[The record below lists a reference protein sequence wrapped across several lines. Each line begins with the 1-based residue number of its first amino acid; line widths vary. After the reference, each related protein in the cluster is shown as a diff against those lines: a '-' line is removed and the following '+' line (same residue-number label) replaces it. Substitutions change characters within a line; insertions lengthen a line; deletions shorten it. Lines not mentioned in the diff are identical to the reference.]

1 MGKLKYIDTK
11 IDALEHKIETKID
24 ALDKKFEAK
33 IDALDKKFEAK
44 FEKVEERLNSLEIKQ
59 TKLTEKVEGMNDR
72 LQSVEGTQK
81 NQVWA
86 LIVLLAGAIATAGFR
101 TFLIGNP

>member
-33 IDALDKKFEAK
+33 IDALDKKFE
-44 FEKVEERLNSLEIKQ
+44 
-59 TKLTEKVEGMNDR
+59 GMNDR
-72 LQSVEGTQK
+72 LQSVEGTK
-81 NQVWA
+81 KKTS
-86 LIVLLAGAIATAGFR
+86 LGFNCPFSWSHSNGR
-101 TFLIGNP
+101 F

>member
-1 MGKLKYIDTK
+1 MGKLKYID
-11 IDALEHKIETKID
+11 TKID

-72 LQSVEGTQK
+72 LQSVEGTK
-81 NQVWA
+81 KKSS
-86 LIVLLAGAIATAGFR
+86 LGFNCPFSWSHSNGR
-101 TFLIGNP
+101 F

>member
-72 LQSVEGTQK
+72 LQSVKKKKK

-101 TFLIGNP
+101 TFFIGNP

>member
-1 MGKLKYIDTK
+1 MSI
-11 IDALEHKIETKID
+11 KIETKID

-59 TKLTEKVEGMNDR
+59 TKLTEK
-72 LQSVEGTQK
+72 S
-81 NQVWA
+81 
-86 LIVLLAGAIATAGFR
+86 
-101 TFLIGNP
+101 

>member
-11 IDALEHKIETKID
+11 IDAL
-24 ALDKKFEAK
+24 DKKFEAK
-33 IDALDKKFEAK
+33 IIPVHIERINIEKFEAK

-59 TKLTEKVEGMNDR
+59 TKLTVKVEGMNDR

-101 TFLIGNP
+101 TFFIGNP